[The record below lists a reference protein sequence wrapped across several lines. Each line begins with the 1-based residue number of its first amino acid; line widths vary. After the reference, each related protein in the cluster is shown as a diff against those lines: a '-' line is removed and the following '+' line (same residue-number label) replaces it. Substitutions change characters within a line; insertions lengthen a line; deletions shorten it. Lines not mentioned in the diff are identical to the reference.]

1 MKIFLIIILVF
12 NTLVGVV
19 TCFPDDSDKALLAIY
34 ESTGQCFHYVSAEQN
49 RDKSVALCQQWC
61 KKNSDSDSY
70 GCDGTPYQGKH
81 IDASLI
87 QKDADGNQW
96 VPAKCFC
103 DLKVAEELLNIV
115 VEGLAIL
122 DKIICAA
129 MLEAFQSI
137 IDVGINF
144 IPGGAAL
151 NGARAAVQGAKT
163 FAENGLEA
171 ASFFGDWVGPACGV
185 RDWKFDLFGALVN
198 APDSMGVSTGC
209 HKKDKTACFYETG
222 VPNIKCRK
230 QWSQACYHYSSMT
243 EWTCGATQST
253 SNDGSATD
261 VWGSTA
267 IAALALT
274 NQHWGWPWAN
284 GFVPRRVLRHA
295 NGLPKK
301 DKYGNEMAVGCD
313 RDEFPPRYFWPK
325 ANEAEEKGMVQRIR
339 FLPYDEN
346 RKAGA
351 MWRGFCNKNGA
362 QSSTT
367 RTSTVTSFIQSKFI
381 RTVNANSRTAKGV
394 DAVTS
399 WVSIETARAIFKITD
414 WDGLP
419 KDTKWYGLR
428 DNKCWPKDLTP
439 DDPGWVLLTNDEFY
453 SAGQHP
459 DLAQHTQSYRGLP
472 DLTLLRRVLQQRK
485 NQPPYEFRELN
496 STEYDDKKIRE
507 GNGVGQIPR
516 AYRDNVLPG
525 MPQAKR
531 RCRMIWAEE
540 NDDAQAWEDDQSI
553 EILEGLDE
561 DEFENQIEED
571 LYNGEEA
578 SMMMPRETEAIL
590 TLAGQGD
597 TTTIPPFQASIATN
611 GFPQST
617 QGYRS

>member
-1 MKIFLIIILVF
+1 
-12 NTLVGVV
+12 
-19 TCFPDDSDKALLAIY
+19 
-34 ESTGQCFHYVSAEQN
+34 
-49 RDKSVALCQQWC
+49 
-61 KKNSDSDSY
+61 
-70 GCDGTPYQGKH
+70 
-81 IDASLI
+81 
-87 QKDADGNQW
+87 
-96 VPAKCFC
+96 
-103 DLKVAEELLNIV
+103 
-115 VEGLAIL
+115 
-122 DKIICAA
+122 

-137 IDVGINF
+137 IEVGISF

-151 NGARAAVQGAKT
+151 NGARAAVKGAKT

-185 RDWKFDLFGALVN
+185 HDWKFDLFGALVN

-209 HKKDKTACFYETG
+209 HKKDKAACKRMESKPDPMKKPDSPTEKTRTGYLGKSSTASPVHETSTGLVSSTISSETACVLAARAAKPLSRVGVVGDAENSERKCGKSVTVHLTETVKPIGFYETR
-222 VPNIKCRK
+222 VPNIKCRR
-230 QWSQACYHYSSMT
+230 QWSQACYHYSSVMEIHRNTRSMT

-267 IAALALT
+267 VASLALT

-284 GFVPRRVLRHA
+284 GFVPRRVLKHA
-295 NGLPKK
+295 NGLPKR
-301 DKYGNEMAVGCD
+301 DKYGNEIAVGCD

-325 ANEAEEKGMVQRIR
+325 DNEAEKKGMVQRIR

-351 MWRGFCNKNGA
+351 MWRGFCNKNAA

-381 RTVNANSRTAKGV
+381 RTVNANSRTAKGL
-394 DAVTS
+394 DGTTTVTS

-428 DNKCWPKDLTP
+428 DNKCWPNDLTP

-453 SAGQHP
+453 AAGQHP
-459 DLAQHTQSYRGLP
+459 DLAPHTQSYRGLP

-485 NQPPYEFRELN
+485 NSPPFEFRELN
-496 STEYDDKKIRE
+496 STEYDGRKIRE
-507 GNGVGQIPR
+507 GNGDGQIPR

-525 MPQAKR
+525 MPQPKR
-531 RCRMIWAEE
+531 RRRMIWAEE
-540 NDDAQAWEDDQSI
+540 NNDAQVRGEDQYIDS
-553 EILEGLDE
+553 L
-561 DEFENQIEED
+561 ED
-571 LYNGEEA
+571 LHDDDFERQIGEYIHDDEET
-578 SMMMPRETEAIL
+578 SLKMPRETEAIQ
-590 TLAGQGD
+590 TPAGQGD
-597 TTTIPPFQASIATN
+597 IKTAPPSQASSATD
-611 GFPQST
+611 GLPRHT
-617 QGYRS
+617 HGPHH

>member
-1 MKIFLIIILVF
+1 M
-12 NTLVGVV
+12 
-19 TCFPDDSDKALLAIY
+19 SLAP
-34 ESTGQCFHYVSAEQN
+34 
-49 RDKSVALCQQWC
+49 CQPWC
-61 KKNSDSDSY
+61 KKSGSDSY
-70 GCDGTPYQGKH
+70 GCDGTSYQGKH

-87 QKDADGNQW
+87 QKDADGYQW

-115 VEGLAIL
+115 VEGLTIL

-137 IDVGINF
+137 IEVGISF

-185 RDWKFDLFGALVN
+185 HNWKFDLFGALVN
-198 APDSMGVSTGC
+198 APDSMGVSNGC
-209 HKKDKTACFYETG
+209 HKKDKAACKRMVSKPDPTKKPEIPIEKTRTVDLGKSSTASPVHETSTSLVSSTISSEMACVLAARAAKPHSRVGVVDDAETSERKCGKSVTIHLTETVKPIGFYETRF
-222 VPNIKCRK
+222 PNIKCRR
-230 QWSQACYHYSSMT
+230 QWSQACYHYSSVMEIHRNTRSMT
-243 EWTCGATQST
+243 EWICGATQST

-267 IAALALT
+267 VASLALT

-284 GFVPRRVLRHA
+284 GFVPRRVLKHA

-301 DKYGNEMAVGCD
+301 DKYGTKIAVGCD

-325 ANEAEEKGMVQRIR
+325 DNEAQKKGM
-339 FLPYDEN
+339 
-346 RKAGA
+346 
-351 MWRGFCNKNGA
+351 
-362 QSSTT
+362 SSTT

-381 RTVNANSRTAKGV
+381 RTVNANSRTAKGL
-394 DAVTS
+394 DGTTMVTS

-439 DDPGWVLLTNDEFY
+439 DDPGWILLTNNEFY
-453 SAGQHP
+453 AAGQHL
-459 DLAQHTQSYRGLP
+459 DLAPHTQGYRGLP

-485 NQPPYEFRELN
+485 NSPPFEFRELN
-496 STEYDDKKIRE
+496 STEYGGRKIYE
-507 GNGVGQIPR
+507 GNGDGQIPR

-525 MPQAKR
+525 MPQPKR
-531 RCRMIWAEE
+531 RRRMIWAEE
-540 NDDAQAWEDDQSI
+540 NNNAQV
-553 EILEGLDE
+553 
-561 DEFENQIEED
+561 
-571 LYNGEEA
+571 
-578 SMMMPRETEAIL
+578 
-590 TLAGQGD
+590 
-597 TTTIPPFQASIATN
+597 
-611 GFPQST
+611 
-617 QGYRS
+617 